1 MEVKQLK
8 GLVEAYNQVYCN
20 DDNFISDLSEVCLEN
35 FFETY
40 EDSDYFAYQLIE
52 QDLLEEFLLDFAEE
66 LDADISCYL
75 GESFLQE
82 KVAVLR
88 SIVNALSAGGRAKAG
103 LGAAT
108 ALGKTGNVVKGT
120 AASTAI
126 RSARKAAKVTQPT
139 TSQPGKYLT
148 ALQSKRAA
156 RGLPPAGGT
165 TAGTTKAVTQR
176 ATTAGWQ
183 RDAAAK
189 NAAKTAL
196 GQAATVARAFM
207 KSMKHGAAQQKLSTA
222 AKGTTGTGVRIGQ
235 PGATRAALPA
245 QVRGGELATT
255 TTQKITAPKGGSLA
269 TTKPSTLSK
278 TPEIEPVKVKDI
290 TKGGG
295 LTHTVRATLSP
306 TEKAGGMKYPGLE
319 KYATGSKSS
328 GGPSATPK
336 VSKAALA
343 AGAATGAG
351 AAAALGSAEKEK
363 QKRDAETR
371 ANIKT
376 DVYNTMDPS
385 GKIRSRK
392 KVGPAK
398 IGDTFEDAFRF
409 YRQRGDKT
417 FDYAGKKYTTQLASE
432 ENEGLELFI
441 DVLLDEGYVSDYN
454 GALSMI
460 NSLDENAL
468 LRLAGNV
475 LKNTIKT
482 GGKQISKTKL
492 PPKVDPAFQFV
503 KQQMIKQHGAS
514 AVMGTS
520 QQKYAAAAARQARQ
534 AKPSVKP
541 QQKPDNR
548 SWQQRYED
556 DYNRTYNPPGSGTF
570 RKSAWD

>member
-1 MEVKQLK
+1 MEVKELK

-189 NAAKTAL
+189 NAAKNAL
-196 GQAATVARAFM
+196 GQAATVAKAFM
-207 KSMKHGAAQQKLSTA
+207 KSMKQGAAQQKLSTA

-235 PGATRAALPA
+235 PGATRAALPSA
-245 QVRGGELATT
+245 GQSSSLSPAGQEIKRLNQLTGGGPLGTT
-255 TTQKITAPKGGSLA
+255 RIPTMKDLGAAPKPAWKGPKELKSPTSALTVTTPKPT
-269 TTKPSTLSK
+269 TTKPTVTSSK
-278 TPEIEPVKVKDI
+278 PPSSGYTPPDA
-290 TKGGG
+290 G
-295 LTHTVRATLSP
+295 LPFRATGP
-306 TEKAGGMKYPGLE
+306 GGDARTQRLASQVASG
-319 KYATGSKSS
+319 S
-328 GGPSATPK
+328 GGPAKRTGVPK
-336 VSKAALA
+336 SVAL
-343 AGAATGAG
+343 GVG
-351 AAAALGSAEKEK
+351 AAAAAGTAGAASSQAEKEK

-376 DVYNTMDPS
+376 DVYNTMDPN
-385 GKIRSRK
+385 GRIRSRK

-398 IGDTFEDAFRF
+398 IGDTFEDAFKF

-432 ENEGLELFI
+432 GNEQLE
-441 DVLLDEGYVSDYN
+441 VLADKLVIEGYVKNYD
-454 GALSMI
+454 GAVSMI
-460 NSLDENAL
+460 NSLDENGL
-468 LRLAGNV
+468 STLA
-475 LKNTIKT
+475 
-482 GGKQISKTKL
+482 
-492 PPKVDPAFQFV
+492 
-503 KQQMIKQHGAS
+503 
-514 AVMGTS
+514 
-520 QQKYAAAAARQARQ
+520 
-534 AKPSVKP
+534 
-541 QQKPDNR
+541 
-548 SWQQRYED
+548 QRIFE
-556 DYNRTYNPPGSGTF
+556 
-570 RKSAWD
+570 A